1 MNFLDKKKKLKNTIK
16 ILQRYKNKE
25 TLIPFKL
32 LQLRPN
38 ISMPEI
44 K

>member
-16 ILQRYKNKE
+16 ILQLYKNKE
-25 TLIPFKL
+25 MPIHSKL
-32 LQLRPN
+32 LQLRLN